1 MRLRGFALLAL
12 TMLWSAAALAPS
24 WAQDKHPCDDPRRIV
39 GGEDADIKDH
49 PWQVALLIDGGLCG
63 GVIIHNQWVLT
74 AAHCFDSDDPKR
86 VMVKSGASNYRVGGT
101 WMPVER
107 VVRHKFDSKTREND
121 LALVK
126 LKSRPAGRSIPF
138 VKDGQQLAQCQTLEV
153 TGWGRTKAG
162 QRGTSQKL
170 QKATVP
176 FIDRATCNE
185 PKSYN
190 GSIPPTMMCAGY
202 HEKDACQGDSGG
214 PLVLKSAKEGDVLV
228 GIVSWGESCGQQFKY
243 GVYTR
248 IDTHRAW
255 ILGVIASDA
264 K

>member
-1 MRLRGFALLAL
+1 LLAL
-12 TMLWSAAALAPS
+12 TMVCAIAAPGPS
-24 WAQDKHPCDDPRRIV
+24 RAQDQHPCDDPRRIV

-49 PWQVALLIDGGLCG
+49 PWQVALLIDRALCG

-74 AAHCFDSDDPKR
+74 AAHCFDSDDPKVVR
-86 VMVKSGASNYRVGGT
+86 VKSGASNYRVGGV
-101 WMPVER
+101 WLPVER
-107 VVRHKFDSKTREND
+107 VVRHKFNPATKEND

-126 LKSRPAGRSIPF
+126 LKARPAGRSIPF
-138 VKDGQQLAQCQTLEV
+138 IRPEQKLTRCQQLEI

-176 FIDRATCNE
+176 YIDRATCNE

-190 GSIPPTMMCAGY
+190 GAIPPSMLCAGY

-214 PLVLKSAKEGDVLV
+214 PLVLKSEAGGDVLV
-228 GIVSWGESCGQQFKY
+228 GIVSWGESCGKQFKY

-248 IDTHRAW
+248 VDAHRAW
-255 ILGVIASDA
+255 ILSVITSDGR
-264 K
+264 